1 MTRLVRR
8 FVAPASSILLGL
20 LAGCASNNPQ
30 GPSSGTT
37 AAAGGGGGGTAGTSA
52 SGTKSGSGT
61 PGGGSGAAGTGASSG
76 TGSSGGTTQM
86 DAGTQVD
93 AAAFCRVPTIDAGS
107 LPFVVDTAYVPS
119 GWMGDAPQ
127 YAAPPERPPWPQRRR
142 E

>member
-8 FVAPASSILLGL
+8 FAAPASSILLGL

-30 GPSSGTT
+30 VGPSSGTT
-37 AAAGGGGGGTAGTSA
+37 AAAGSGGGGAGTSA

-61 PGGGSGAAGTGASSG
+61 PGGGSGASGTGASSG

-107 LPFVVDTAYVPS
+107 LPFVVDTAYVLFVR
-119 GWMGDAPQ
+119 MRDAP
-127 YAAPPERPPWPQRRR
+127 
-142 E
+142 